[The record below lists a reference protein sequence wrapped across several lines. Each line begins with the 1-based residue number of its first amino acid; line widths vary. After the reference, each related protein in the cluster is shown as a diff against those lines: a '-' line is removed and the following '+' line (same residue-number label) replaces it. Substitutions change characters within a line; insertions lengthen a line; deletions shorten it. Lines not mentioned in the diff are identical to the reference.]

1 MAQAQSE
8 TAKQKKFVIG
18 SRPPELSPE
27 AQLKL
32 HKMRPNKKALE
43 RVANMVK
50 LKVVDGA
57 TCGF

>member
-1 MAQAQSE
+1 MLQAKSE
-8 TAKQKKFVIG
+8 TAKPQKFFIG
-18 SRPPELSPE
+18 MRPPRLSME

-32 HKMRPNKKALE
+32 HKARPSKKALK
-43 RVANMVK
+43 RVANIVK